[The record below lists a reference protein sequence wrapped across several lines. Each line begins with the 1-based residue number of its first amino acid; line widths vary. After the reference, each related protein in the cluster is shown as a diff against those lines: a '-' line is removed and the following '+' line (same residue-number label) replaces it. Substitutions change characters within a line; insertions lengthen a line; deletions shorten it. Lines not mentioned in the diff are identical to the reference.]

1 MSTER
6 REIMIASPYHKTARE
21 ELNTRMKTRLKPKM
35 RLMEHKGP
43 LCAVHIVLVAA
54 RMRLQFCKALLAL
67 FYCGFAGGHKSSR
80 KKVNI
85 DQNII
90 MIWCRCAQNCINRTK
105 LSGEAGKEIVLTS
118 GRLSFGYIKR
128 TRRRRRRCKFVVFH
142 QNNHK
147 AIQFTRRNCFQVPL
161 RPRFLKKISQTF

>member
-54 RMRLQFCKALLAL
+54 RMRLQFRKALLAL

-80 KKVNI
+80 KKGQHRSKYHNDMMPMCTKLHQPDEI
-85 DQNII
+85 E
-90 MIWCRCAQNCINRTK
+90 RRGRERNCITVWPA
-105 LSGEAGKEIVLTS
+105 LAV
-118 GRLSFGYIKR
+118 RL
-128 TRRRRRRCKFVVFH
+128 H
-142 QNNHK
+142 
-147 AIQFTRRNCFQVPL
+147 
-161 RPRFLKKISQTF
+161 